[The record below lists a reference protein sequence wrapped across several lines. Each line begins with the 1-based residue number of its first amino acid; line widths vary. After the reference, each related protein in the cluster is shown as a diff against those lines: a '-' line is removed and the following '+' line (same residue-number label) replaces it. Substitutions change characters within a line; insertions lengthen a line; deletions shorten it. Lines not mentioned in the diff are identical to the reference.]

1 MSRFQKSAIL
11 AALALAATAC
21 TDPVDKAAK
30 ERIFSPE
37 DPPKVVASAAEK
49 LPPQEVASDARVA
62 RRVLGMDAAEM
73 TERLGPHAYKATV
86 TSEWTSQANPLPVK
100 LSETRTFRAGPGGVN
115 GDFHGVLEN
124 SRDQGLEVIRVGG
137 KVFARNR
144 YGHFRQRL
152 RDRGMA
158 ERTRAELTG
167 AIRDM
172 DALFRGRMKLEPEGT
187 VTYEGRTAWR
197 YQVKLGEPLASD
209 TGRVLPAMLE
219 PKGGR
224 DETTRR
230 RLAFFEHRVPLAL
243 SGEVL
248 VDAETSVVLK
258 TRVDGR
264 LTVPKDKTP
273 EAADLRVTLESAISD
288 IGKDPKVQPP
298 ENFLP
303 DADKP
308 QGIADAL
315 DRFGIPRN
323 VPGEEEGEAGAAG
336 STGAPKGKK
345 APAAKPEEP
354 QDEESA
360 E

>member
-1 MSRFQKSAIL
+1 VSRFQKSAIL

-21 TDPVDKAAK
+21 TDPVDRAAK
-30 ERIFSPE
+30 ARIFSPE

-62 RRVLGMDAAEM
+62 RRVLGMDAAEV

-86 TSEWTSQANPLPVK
+86 TYEWTSEATPLPVK
-100 LSETRTFRAGPGGVN
+100 LTETRTFRAGPGGVS

-124 SRDQGLEVIRVGG
+124 NRDQGLEVIRVDG
-137 KVFARNR
+137 KVYARNR

-167 AIRDM
+167 AIRDV
-172 DALFRGRMKLEPEGT
+172 DALFRGRMKLEPQGT

-197 YQVKLGEPLASD
+197 YAVKLGEALAPD
-209 TGRVLPAMLE
+209 TGQVLPALLE

-230 RLAFFEHRVPLAL
+230 RLGFFEHREPLSL

-258 TRVDGR
+258 ARVDGR

-273 EAADLRVTLESAISD
+273 ESADLRLTLESALSA
-288 IGKDPKVQPP
+288 IGKDPRLQPP

-315 DRFGIPRN
+315 DRFGIARN
-323 VPGEEEGEAGAAG
+323 PQGEDGEAGTG
-336 STGAPKGKK
+336 SGASKGKK
-345 APAAKPEEP
+345 APPAKVEEP
-354 QDEESA
+354 EDEDPGE
-360 E
+360 

>member
-11 AALALAATAC
+11 AALALASAAC

-30 ERIFSPE
+30 ARIFSPE
-37 DPPKVVASAAEK
+37 DPPKVVASAAER
-49 LPPQEVASDARVA
+49 LPPEDVADNPRVA
-62 RRVLGMDAAEM
+62 RRVLGMDAAEV
-73 TERLGPHAYKATV
+73 TERIGPHLYKATV
-86 TSEWTSQANPLPVK
+86 TYEWTSEATPLPVK
-100 LSETRTFRAGPGGVN
+100 LSETRTFRAGPGGVS
-115 GDFHGVLEN
+115 GDFHGLMEN
-124 SRDQGLEVIRVGG
+124 SRDQGLEVMRVEG
-137 KVFARNR
+137 KVYARNR
-144 YGHFRQRL
+144 YGRFRQRL

-167 AIRDM
+167 AIRDV
-172 DALFRGRMKLEPEGT
+172 DALFRGRMKLEARGT

-197 YQVKLGEPLASD
+197 YDVKLGEPVPQDA
-209 TGRVLPAMLE
+209 TAARVLPARVE

-230 RLAFFEHRVPLAL
+230 RLAFFEHREPRSL

-258 TRVDGR
+258 VRVDGR
-264 LTVPKDKTP
+264 LGVPNEKVAEP
-273 EAADLRVTLESAISD
+273 AELRLTLESALSEL
-288 IGKDPKVQPP
+288 GKDPRLKPP
-298 ENFLP
+298 EDFLP

-315 DRFGIPRN
+315 DHFGIPRN
-323 VPGEEEGEAGAAG
+323 QPGEDDA
-336 STGAPKGKK
+336 TKGKASGK
-345 APAAKPEEP
+345 PAPAEEP
-354 QDEESA
+354 GDEEPA